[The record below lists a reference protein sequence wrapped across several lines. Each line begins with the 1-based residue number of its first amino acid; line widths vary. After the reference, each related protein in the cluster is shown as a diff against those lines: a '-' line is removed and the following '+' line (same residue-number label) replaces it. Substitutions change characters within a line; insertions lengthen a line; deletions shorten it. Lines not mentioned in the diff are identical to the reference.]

1 MGRGPRRARRR
12 RRPQRGRPVRA
23 HRTAAAHTATPRGA
37 LRTVAVPAG
46 SDPARRMLPARTT
59 EPFRLSQA
67 KVYGRAQL
75 GTPTGRTWAGR

>member
-1 MGRGPRRARRR
+1 M
-12 RRPQRGRPVRA
+12 
-23 HRTAAAHTATPRGA
+23 
-37 LRTVAVPAG
+37 AVPAG